1 MNEKIIENLNN
12 EINSLRNKHFL
23 LEKSV
28 NKLQKDLALDD
39 IEIEK
44 VKKQKLKIKDEL
56 LEKQNILNSF
66 LNKN

>member
-12 EINSLRNKHFL
+12 EISSLMDKHFH

-28 NKLQKDLALDD
+28 DKLQKDLSTDN
-39 IEIEK
+39 IEVEK

-56 LEKQNILNSF
+56 IEKQNILNSL
-66 LNKN
+66 LNKS

>member
-12 EINSLRNKHFL
+12 EISLLMDKHFH

-28 NKLQKDLALDD
+28 DKLQKDLSTDN
-39 IEIEK
+39 IEVEK

-56 LEKQNILNSF
+56 IEKQNILNSL
-66 LNKN
+66 LNKS